1 MSEGFGGTV
10 PAALISAPGSGQG
23 KSLMTAALARLHRQA
38 GRRVRV
44 FKFGPD
50 YLDPMVLEVA
60 SGAPVYQLQPWMTGE
75 DECRWRLAKAAQE
88 ADLILVEGAMG
99 LFDGTPS
106 SADLAVLAGIP
117 ALPVIDAWGMAQT
130 FGAIALGLAQYR
142 PDLQVSEVIANRVA
156 SQRHGDLLREGMPAG
171 LALLGAVPRH
181 DAMTLPER
189 HLGLVQAGEL
199 QDLDARLDEA
209 ASVLR
214 EAGLD
219 RLPQPVTFSAPA
231 PARPP
236 RRLEGVRI
244 GVARDAAFAFLYP
257 ANLDLLAEMGAERI
271 FFSPL
276 HDNVLPE
283 VDALWLPGG
292 YPELHADT
300 LAANPS
306 MLRAVRDHHHN
317 GKPILAECGGLM
329 SCMDTLVD
337 KDGQAQ
343 AGFGLLPGQ
352 ARLTPKLQGLG
363 MQALCINGEELRGHT
378 FHHAVLDTPCEAS
391 WWSEKQ
397 SGSAGE
403 PVYMQG
409 TLLASFFHGYF
420 PAAPQLVAD
429 IFSGTFFSSFQQGA

>member
-1 MSEGFGGTV
+1 MVRLCLCRGDAMSEGFGGTV

-244 GVARDAAFAFLYP
+244 GVPVMRPLRFFTRQTWICWQRWARNGSSFLPYMTMCCPRWMPCGCPAAIRNCMP
-257 ANLDLLAEMGAERI
+257 TPW
-271 FFSPL
+271 PL
-276 HDNVLPE
+276 IPPCCGPFV
-283 VDALWLPGG
+283 
-292 YPELHADT
+292 T
-300 LAANPS
+300 ITTTANPFW
-306 MLRAVRDHHHN
+306 RNAV
-317 GKPILAECGGLM
+317 A
-329 SCMDTLVD
+329 
-337 KDGQAQ
+337 
-343 AGFGLLPGQ
+343 
-352 ARLTPKLQGLG
+352 
-363 MQALCINGEELRGHT
+363 
-378 FHHAVLDTPCEAS
+378 
-391 WWSEKQ
+391 
-397 SGSAGE
+397 
-403 PVYMQG
+403 
-409 TLLASFFHGYF
+409 
-420 PAAPQLVAD
+420 
-429 IFSGTFFSSFQQGA
+429 